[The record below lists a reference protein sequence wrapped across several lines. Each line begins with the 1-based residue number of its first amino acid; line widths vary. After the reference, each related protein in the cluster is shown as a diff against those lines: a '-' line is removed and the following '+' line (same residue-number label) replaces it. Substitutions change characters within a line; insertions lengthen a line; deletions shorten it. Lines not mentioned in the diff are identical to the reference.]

1 MDDKELINLKSQ
13 IFKIRDEKHFLDM
26 ALQVFKFQYENLEV
40 YRQYCDLIHCRK
52 QLVFDYKDIPFLPI
66 DFFRSYRIFISDK
79 KADLIFSSS
88 GTTGSQ
94 TSHHEIADIELYRK
108 SLTKGFEYFYGNIKD
123 YCLLALLPSY
133 LERSGSS
140 LVYMAKTLINL
151 TEHPDSGF
159 YLNDLERLSET
170 LKRLRRTHQKTILIG
185 VTYALMDL
193 AKLYPL
199 DFPDLIIMET
209 GGMKGK
215 KKEMV
220 REEVHQIL
228 KKAFH
233 CLSIHSEYG
242 MTELLSQ
249 AYSKDR
255 GIFYPVPWMKVL
267 IRNMDDPLS
276 LAPHGQTGGINVI
289 DLANLY
295 SCSFIAVQDIG
306 KLYSNGGFEV
316 MGRYDKSLVRG
327 CNLMVY

>member
-1 MDDKELINLKSQ
+1 MDDKELINLKNQ
-13 IFKIRDEKHFLDM
+13 IFKIKGERYFLDI

-40 YRQYCDLIHCRK
+40 YRQYCDLIHYKK
-52 QLVFDYKDIPFLPI
+52 QSVFDYKDIPFMPI
-66 DFFRSYRIFISDK
+66 DFFRSHRISISDK

-88 GTTGSQ
+88 GTTGGQ
-94 TSHHEIADIELYRK
+94 TSCHEIVDPELYK
-108 SLTKGFEYFYGNIKD
+108 ESLIKGFEYFYGNIKD

-133 LERSGSS
+133 LERTGSS
-140 LVYMAKTLINL
+140 LVYMVKELIKL

-159 YLNDLERLSET
+159 YLHNLERLSKT
-170 LKRLRRTHQKTILIG
+170 LKKLRQNHQMTILIG
-185 VTYALMDL
+185 VTYALIDFT
-193 AKLYPL
+193 KLYPL
-199 DFPDLIIMET
+199 DFPDLIIIET

-215 KKEMV
+215 RKEMI
-220 REEVHQIL
+220 REEIHQIL
-228 KKAFH
+228 KKVFH
-233 CLSIHSEYG
+233 CPSIHSEYG

-249 AYSKDR
+249 AYSKDK
-255 GIFYPVPWMKVL
+255 GIYYPVPWMKVL

-276 LAPHGQTGGINVI
+276 LAKPGHIGGINVI

-306 KLYSNGGFEV
+306 KLYPNGGFEV